1 MPSSLTKS
9 SDFPSAHQGREHYSS
24 YLFESIQPVI
34 IMSYYPSFKT
44 ITYSAIILGSGLM
57 LACKNQCN
65 TETNNQVDTSPGR
78 IIPNGEVP
86 TPADI
91 ERDAKAAIAIIERN
105 APNGVITIFGSAR
118 AKEGMTSYDQTREF
132 AKQWS
137 LQHGEEFPIMTGG
150 SHGIMEAGNRGAMEA
165 NAKSLYFAT
174 YFKGGVENAVN
185 KYVTDG
191 YIAASFTQRE
201 SDLVDYAVGII
212 CAPGGVGT
220 SWEIFESLSKIQTRK
235 KNPCPVILLGSKEI
249 WQPLMDYMHHLDKIG
264 TISPDDIDLLQ
275 LAETPEQ
282 AVKILQQHLKLN
294 NDNVRKNKTNATAPA
309 TGSSR

>member
-1 MPSSLTKS
+1 MEQLVKFHSEGQVVFAYLSLPHKGA
-9 SDFPSAHQGREHYSS
+9 PC
-24 YLFESIQPVI
+24 I
-34 IMSYYPSFKT
+34 IMSHYSSFKT
-44 ITYSAIILGSGLM
+44 IAYSAIILSSGFM
-57 LACKNQCN
+57 LSCKNECN
-65 TETNNQVDTSPGR
+65 TAKATGATETKVDTSPGR

-86 TPADI
+86 NPADI
-91 ERDAKAAIAIIERN
+91 ERDAKAALEIILRN

-132 AKQWS
+132 AKEWS
-137 LQHGEEFPIMTGG
+137 LQHGKEFPIMTGG

-165 NAKSLYFAT
+165 KAPSLYIAT

-191 YIAASFTQRE
+191 YIASSFTQRE
-201 SDLVDYAVGII
+201 SDLVDYAAGII

-249 WQPLMDYMHHLDKIG
+249 WQPLMDYMHHLAKIG
-264 TISPDDIDLLQ
+264 TISPDDIDLIQ
-275 LAETPEQ
+275 LAETPAE
-282 AVKILQQHLKLN
+282 AITILQKHLKLN
-294 NDNVRKNKTNATAPA
+294 NANVRKAKTE
-309 TGSSR
+309 S